1 MHHAW
6 NKIDKVQA
14 NVFHVYEHQSASVP
28 AFTKTWLEG
37 FRSLVSLDRDTPS
50 YLRNVNL
57 NWNIPKLNMQEL
69 KWRDQKVRLLTGVV
83 KWMRLT
89 HRFKVLE
96 HSAYILI
103 TLSKRTWNKI
113 KYFLFSLFVVPTTFS
128 NSLHIDSSYFTN
140 LSLVL
145 FLTVHSSRF
154 QYKIIYSFNSKIIR
168 HGPSIIQW
176 FTAKPFFRGLA
187 PTSPHQVHSPHVK
200 IYGGH
205 KSP

>member
-1 MHHAW
+1 MHRAW

-14 NVFHVYEHQSASVP
+14 NVFHMYEHQSASIP

-50 YLRNVNL
+50 YLRDVNL
-57 NWNIPKLNMQEL
+57 NWNIP
-69 KWRDQKVRLLTGVV
+69 RDQKVRLLTGVV

-96 HSAYILI
+96 HSACILS
-103 TLSKRTWNKI
+103 TLSKRTSNKI
-113 KYFLFSLFVVPTTFS
+113 KYFVFSLFVVPTTFS

-140 LSLVL
+140 L

-154 QYKIIYSFNSKIIR
+154 QSKIIHSFNSKIIR
-168 HGPSIIQW
+168 HGPSIIHW